1 MTNPTSHSWPAPI
14 KALAD
19 KWPSAI
25 VTRERVN
32 EFSGGL
38 LHSRTL
44 ANIDSDPD
52 RQGPPRMKMGR
63 KVAYPV
69 EGLCDW
75 LAQRVQVVG

>member
-1 MTNPTSHSWPAPI
+1 MTTSTIRPWPAPI

-25 VTRERVN
+25 VTRERVD

-63 KVAYPV
+63 KVAYAV
-69 EGLCDW
+69 TDLCDW